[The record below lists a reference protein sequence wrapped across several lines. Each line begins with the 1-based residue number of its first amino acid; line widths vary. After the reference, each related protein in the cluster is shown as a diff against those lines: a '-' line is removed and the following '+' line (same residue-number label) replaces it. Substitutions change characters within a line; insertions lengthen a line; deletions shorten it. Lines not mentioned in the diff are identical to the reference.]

1 VRTYAELAL
10 VLLVITLATNVVARL
25 MVRRVSGTAL
35 PVGRGL

>member
-1 VRTYAELAL
+1 M
-10 VLLVITLATNVVARL
+10 VITLATNVLARL

>member
-1 VRTYAELAL
+1 L
-10 VLLVITLATNVVARL
+10 VTSVMTRL